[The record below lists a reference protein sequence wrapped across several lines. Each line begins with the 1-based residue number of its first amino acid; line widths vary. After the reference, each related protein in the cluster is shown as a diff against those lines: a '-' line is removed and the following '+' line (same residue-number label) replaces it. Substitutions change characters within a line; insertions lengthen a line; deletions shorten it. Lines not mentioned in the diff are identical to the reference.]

1 MAYASSMIRNI
12 NFILKLFLVIVVTVY
27 PGISFSANQSEKIPV
42 IYSTDLFH
50 PHDDPDDHFDIVT
63 LYAMPEIDIRAIIL
77 DQGAK
82 QDKRPGRIPI
92 QQLNR
97 LLNND
102 VPFEIGLSKP
112 LKNPLDQARNEP
124 EKYQKGVDLIIRV
137 LRNVPKTVSII
148 TVGSLRDVAAAF
160 NREPELF
167 KRKLKKLII
176 FIGDAQGAFTEY
188 NVSLDPKAY
197 SRIMNSGLPVYWVPS
212 FDGGLWKNG
221 GNASFWRANQAEL
234 LKNVSGSLANF
245 FIYALQRKHENDP
258 IQFLYRKVTD
268 ARKNK
273 IMKGVRN
280 LWCAAIF
287 TFITNRKF
295 VRRHDGWFALRES
308 EIQRGETTEK
318 IFSFSP
324 VSVFVDNRGK
334 EWLEESTRSRKIQR
348 FKILKMDAYA
358 HAMTSIT
365 RHLIEE
371 LDR

>member
-1 MAYASSMIRNI
+1 MNI
-12 NFILKLFLVIVVTVY
+12 ILKFLLIIAVMVC
-27 PGISFSANQSEKIPV
+27 PGISFSSNQGGKIPV

-82 QDKRPGRIPI
+82 QEKRPGKIPI
-92 QQLNR
+92 QQLNHLIGR
-97 LLNND
+97 D
-102 VPFEIGLSKP
+102 VPYEIGLSRP
-112 LKNPLDQARNEP
+112 LRSPSDHALTEP
-124 EKYQKGVDLIIRV
+124 EKYQKGVNLIIRV
-137 LRNVPKTVSII
+137 LRDSPKPVSII

-160 NREPELF
+160 NRERELF
-167 KRKLKKLII
+167 KRKVKKLII
-176 FIGDAQGAFTEY
+176 FIGDAQGAFKEY

-212 FDGGLWKNG
+212 FDGGLWKNR

-245 FIYALQRKHENDP
+245 FIYALLRKNENDP
-258 IQFLYRKVTD
+258 IRFLYRKVTD

-287 TFITNRKF
+287 TFITDRKF
-295 VRRHDGWFALRES
+295 IRRHDGWVALRPMELRDS
-308 EIQRGETTEK
+308 EVSVK
-318 IFSFSP
+318 IFDFYP
-324 VSVFVDNRGK
+324 VSVFVDSNGR
-334 EWLEESTRSRKIQR
+334 ELLEKSARSRKIRR
-348 FKILKMDAYA
+348 FKILKMDQYA
-358 HAMTSIT
+358 RAMTSVT
-365 RHLIEE
+365 NHLISEFGN
-371 LDR
+371 